1 MYDEVDLMM
10 HPAINKL
17 LSVKWKLF
25 GRRRAIIGN
34 FWTVIHTLLATV
46 LIFAVPYQP
55 YDKQFI
61 PVNEQVWKIILAV
74 VFFIL
79 TFYFWIKVKNLIV
92 VFFLFRGKTR
102 WRKGRNSFGVCDN
115 ILPLYC
121 IFSKRFWKTVSEGI
135 WFFKNKDT
143 FDLDLVFLF
152 KVFLFNSI
160 SRSKP

>member
-79 TFYFWIKVKNLIV
+79 TFYFWIKVRNSIV
-92 VFFLFRGKTR
+92 VFFFSGERLVGE
-102 WRKGRNSFGVCDN
+102 KGE
-115 ILPLYC
+115 ILL
-121 IFSKRFWKTVSEGI
+121 E
-135 WFFKNKDT
+135 
-143 FDLDLVFLF
+143 L
-152 KVFLFNSI
+152 
-160 SRSKP
+160 